1 MDGSPDA
8 KPLVEC
14 RRHRRRPLANQV
26 ELVGVRADEG
36 DDVADR
42 RHGGVDAGTEVLV
55 VAPFDFVAPD
65 LRRMRS
71 CLSTSSAG
79 FVRAA

>member
-1 MDGSPDA
+1 M
-8 KPLVEC
+8 
-14 RRHRRRPLANQV
+14 
-26 ELVGVRADEG
+26 RADEG